1 MGADLMDYAHMAL
14 EALRQVPKMALQ
26 RVAEQGLPGS
36 HYLYISFLTRTD
48 GVTLPDF
55 LRQRYP
61 DEMTIVLQHQFWGL
75 EVTEDHFAVTLAF
88 NGRHERLSIPFSAVT
103 AFSDPSVPF
112 GLQFRGPVE
121 GETEGTEEAA
131 STPPQSQDLEGIS
144 DSPSEGERKTGE
156 VVTLEQFRKK

>member
-14 EALRQVPKMALQ
+14 EALRQVPRMALQ
-26 RVAEQGLPGS
+26 RVAEEGLPGS
-36 HYLYISFLTRTD
+36 HHLYVSFLTQAD
-48 GVTLPDF
+48 GVKLPDF

-88 NGRHERLSIPFSAVT
+88 NGRHERLSVPYSAIT

-121 GETEGTEEAA
+121 GQTAGTAEDTSA
-131 STPPQSQDLEGIS
+131 PPQSGTQHGSLENM
-144 DSPSEGERKTGE
+144 PEGERKTGE